1 MSKIIGIDL
10 GTTNSCVS
18 VMEGKE
24 PVVIP
29 NSEGKRTTPS
39 VIAFVDG
46 GEIKVGDPAKRQAV
60 TNPTKT
66 VYSVKRFMGNKFSE
80 SNIEDVTV
88 QLYGS
93 SKDVLIKLKDEEI
106 FKKNNINNFLND
118 IFSDESFTISKL
130 EYVGAQVGSELR
142 EKGEWAML
150 IALFSILIY
159 VAIRFE
165 LIYGLGAI
173 TALIH
178 DVIIT
183 LGVFSLFELT
193 FDLSVLAAIL
203 AVIGYSLNDSIVVFD
218 RIRENNIILRKLS
231 ILDVLDKSINQTLSR
246 TLVTSLT
253 TLLVIISL
261 LIFGGDA
268 VKNFSI
274 AMFIGIIVGTYS
286 SIFVASTSLSYF
298 GIQRPEDS

>member
-1 MSKIIGIDL
+1 M
-10 GTTNSCVS
+10 
-18 VMEGKE
+18 
-24 PVVIP
+24 
-29 NSEGKRTTPS
+29 
-39 VIAFVDG
+39 
-46 GEIKVGDPAKRQAV
+46 
-60 TNPTKT
+60 
-66 VYSVKRFMGNKFSE
+66 
-80 SNIEDVTV
+80 
-88 QLYGS
+88 
-93 SKDVLIKLKDEEI
+93 IKLKDEDI
-106 FKKNNINNFLND
+106 FKKDNINNFLSK
-118 IFSDESFTISKL
+118 IFANSEYTISKL

-183 LGVFSLFELT
+183 LGFFSLFSLT

-218 RIRENNIILRKLS
+218 RIRENNIVLRKLS
-231 ILDVLDKSINQTLSR
+231 IFDVLNKSINQTLSR

-261 LIFGGDA
+261 LLFGGDA

-274 AMFIGIIVGTYS
+274 AMFIGIIIGTYS
-286 SIFVASTSLSYF
+286 SIFVASSSLSYF
-298 GIQRPEDS
+298 GIKRPKKASHHSLLIFFHWLICSNHRTSVS

>member
-1 MSKIIGIDL
+1 MLRLIKDVDIKFMAIRRLPMFLSSILVIICLASILLKGFNFGIDFSSGYIVQL
-10 GTTNSCVS
+10 KFDKQISIVNI
-18 VMEGKE
+18 E
-24 PVVIP
+24 
-29 NSEGKRTTPS
+29 
-39 VIAFVDG
+39 
-46 GEIKVGDPAKRQAV
+46 
-60 TNPTKT
+60 
-66 VYSVKRFMGNKFSE
+66 NKFSE

>member
-1 MSKIIGIDL
+1 MFRIVKDLDIKFMNIRRVPLIISALLIFISLSSIAVKGFNFGIDFSSGYIVQL
-10 GTTNSCVS
+10 KFDNQVTVAGVQEKLYENNLSDVS
-18 VMEGKE
+18 
-24 PVVIP
+24 
-29 NSEGKRTTPS
+29 
-39 VIAFVDG
+39 
-46 GEIKVGDPAKRQAV
+46 
-60 TNPTKT
+60 
-66 VYSVKRFMGNKFSE
+66 
-80 SNIEDVTV
+80 V

-93 SKDVLIKLKDEEI
+93 SSEILIKLRDEEI
-106 FKKNNINNFLND
+106 FKKININNYVNE
-118 IFSDESFTISKL
+118 IFKDDTFIITKL

-142 EKGEWAML
+142 DKGEWAML

-159 VAIRFE
+159 VALRFE

-173 TALIH
+173 SALVH

-183 LGVFSLFELT
+183 LGIFSFFNLT

-231 ILDVLDKSINQTLSR
+231 IFDVLDKSINQTLSR

-261 LIFGGDA
+261 LMFGGNA
-268 VKNFSI
+268 VENFAI
-274 AMFIGIIVGTYS
+274 AMLIGIIIGTYS
-286 SIFVASTSLSYF
+286 SIFIASASLSYF
-298 GIQRPEDS
+298 GITRPEEN

>member
-1 MSKIIGIDL
+1 MLRLIKDIDIKFMAIRRIPMFLSSILVIICLVSILLKGFNFGIDFSSGYIVQL
-10 GTTNSCVS
+10 KFDKQISIVNI
-18 VMEGKE
+18 E
-24 PVVIP
+24 
-29 NSEGKRTTPS
+29 
-39 VIAFVDG
+39 
-46 GEIKVGDPAKRQAV
+46 
-60 TNPTKT
+60 
-66 VYSVKRFMGNKFSE
+66 NKFSE

-118 IFSDESFTISKL
+118 TFSDESFTISKL

>member
-1 MSKIIGIDL
+1 MFRIVKDLDIKFMNIRRVPLIISALLIFISLSSIAVKGFNFGIDFSSGYIVQL
-10 GTTNSCVS
+10 KFDNQITVAGVQEKLYENNLSDVS
-18 VMEGKE
+18 
-24 PVVIP
+24 
-29 NSEGKRTTPS
+29 
-39 VIAFVDG
+39 
-46 GEIKVGDPAKRQAV
+46 
-60 TNPTKT
+60 
-66 VYSVKRFMGNKFSE
+66 
-80 SNIEDVTV
+80 V

-93 SKDVLIKLKDEEI
+93 SSEILIKLRDEEI
-106 FKKNNINNFLND
+106 FKKININNYINE
-118 IFSDESFTISKL
+118 IFKDDTFIITKL

-142 EKGEWAML
+142 DKGEWAML

-159 VAIRFE
+159 VALRFE

-173 TALIH
+173 SALVH

-183 LGVFSLFELT
+183 LGIFSFFNLT

-231 ILDVLDKSINQTLSR
+231 IFDVLDKSINQTLSR

-261 LIFGGDA
+261 LMFGGNA
-268 VKNFSI
+268 VENFAI
-274 AMFIGIIVGTYS
+274 AMLIGIIIGTYS
-286 SIFVASTSLSYF
+286 SIFIASASLSYF
-298 GIQRPEDS
+298 GITRPEEN

>member
-1 MSKIIGIDL
+1 MLRLLKEIDIKFMAIRRMPMFLSSILVIICLTSIALKGFNFGIDFSSGYIVQL
-10 GTTNSCVS
+10 KFDKQTSIVNI
-18 VMEGKE
+18 E
-24 PVVIP
+24 
-29 NSEGKRTTPS
+29 
-39 VIAFVDG
+39 
-46 GEIKVGDPAKRQAV
+46 
-60 TNPTKT
+60 
-66 VYSVKRFMGNKFSE
+66 NKFLE
-80 SNIEDVTV
+80 SNIEDVTI

-118 IFSDESFTISKL
+118 TFSDESFTISKL
-130 EYVGAQVGSELR
+130 EYVGAQVGTELR

-173 TALIH
+173 TALVH

-231 ILDVLDKSINQTLSR
+231 ILEVLDKSINQTLSR

>member
-1 MSKIIGIDL
+1 MFRIVKDLDIKFMKIRRVPLIISALLIFISLSSIAVKGFNFGIDFSSGYIVQL
-10 GTTNSCVS
+10 KFDNQVTVAGVQEKLYENNLSDVS
-18 VMEGKE
+18 
-24 PVVIP
+24 
-29 NSEGKRTTPS
+29 
-39 VIAFVDG
+39 
-46 GEIKVGDPAKRQAV
+46 
-60 TNPTKT
+60 
-66 VYSVKRFMGNKFSE
+66 
-80 SNIEDVTV
+80 V

-93 SKDVLIKLKDEEI
+93 SSEILIKLRDEEI
-106 FKKNNINNFLND
+106 FKKININNYINE
-118 IFSDESFTISKL
+118 IFKDDTFIITKL

-142 EKGEWAML
+142 DKGEWAML

-159 VAIRFE
+159 VALRFE

-173 TALIH
+173 SALVH

-183 LGVFSLFELT
+183 LGIFSFFNLT

-231 ILDVLDKSINQTLSR
+231 IFDVLDKSINQTLSR

-261 LIFGGDA
+261 LMFGGNA
-268 VKNFSI
+268 VENFAI
-274 AMFIGIIVGTYS
+274 AMLIGIIIGTYS
-286 SIFVASTSLSYF
+286 SIFIASASLSYF
-298 GIQRPEDS
+298 GITRPQEN

>member
-1 MSKIIGIDL
+1 MFRIVKDLDIKFMNIRRVPLIISALLIFISLSSIAVKGFNFGIDFSSGYIVQL
-10 GTTNSCVS
+10 KFDNQVTVAGIQEKLYENNLSDVS
-18 VMEGKE
+18 
-24 PVVIP
+24 
-29 NSEGKRTTPS
+29 
-39 VIAFVDG
+39 
-46 GEIKVGDPAKRQAV
+46 
-60 TNPTKT
+60 
-66 VYSVKRFMGNKFSE
+66 
-80 SNIEDVTV
+80 V

-93 SKDVLIKLKDEEI
+93 SSEILIKLRDEEI
-106 FKKNNINNFLND
+106 FKKININNYINE
-118 IFSDESFTISKL
+118 IFKDDTFIITKL

-142 EKGEWAML
+142 DKGEWAML

-159 VAIRFE
+159 VALRFE

-173 TALIH
+173 SALVH

-183 LGVFSLFELT
+183 LGIFSFFNLT

-231 ILDVLDKSINQTLSR
+231 IFDVLDKSINQTLSR

-261 LIFGGDA
+261 LIFGGNA
-268 VKNFSI
+268 VENFAI
-274 AMFIGIIVGTYS
+274 AMLIGIIIGTYS
-286 SIFVASTSLSYF
+286 SIFIASASLSYF
-298 GIQRPEDS
+298 GITRPEEN

>member
-1 MSKIIGIDL
+1 MFRIVKDLDIKFMSIRRIPLMISTFLIIISLSSIGLKGFNFGIDFSSGYIVQL
-10 GTTNSCVS
+10 KFDNQVTVADVQNKLYENNLNDVS
-18 VMEGKE
+18 
-24 PVVIP
+24 
-29 NSEGKRTTPS
+29 
-39 VIAFVDG
+39 
-46 GEIKVGDPAKRQAV
+46 
-60 TNPTKT
+60 
-66 VYSVKRFMGNKFSE
+66 
-80 SNIEDVTV
+80 V

-93 SKDVLIKLKDEEI
+93 NSEILIKLRDEEL
-106 FKKNNINNFLND
+106 FKKTNINNYINETFK
-118 IFSDESFTISKL
+118 SDAFIITKL

-142 EKGEWAML
+142 DKGEWAML

-159 VAIRFE
+159 VALRFE

-173 TALIH
+173 SALVH

-183 LGVFSLFELT
+183 LGVFSFFNLT

-231 ILDVLDKSINQTLSR
+231 IFDVLDKSINQTLSR

-261 LIFGGDA
+261 LIFGGNA
-268 VKNFSI
+268 VENFSI
-274 AMFIGIIVGTYS
+274 AMLIGIIVGTYS
-286 SIFVASTSLSYF
+286 SIFIASTSLSYF
-298 GIQRPEDS
+298 GITRPEEN

>member
-1 MSKIIGIDL
+1 MFRIVKDLDIKFMSIRRIPLMISAFLIIISLSSIGLKGFNFGIDFSSGYIVQL
-10 GTTNSCVS
+10 KFDN
-18 VMEGKE
+18 
-24 PVVIP
+24 
-29 NSEGKRTTPS
+29 
-39 VIAFVDG
+39 
-46 GEIKVGDPAKRQAV
+46 QV
-60 TNPTKT
+60 T
-66 VYSVKRFMGNKFSE
+66 VADVQNKLYKNNLNDIS
-80 SNIEDVTV
+80 V

-93 SKDVLIKLKDEEI
+93 NSEILIKLRDEEL
-106 FKKNNINNFLND
+106 FKKTNINNYINETFK
-118 IFSDESFTISKL
+118 SDAFIITKL

-142 EKGEWAML
+142 DKGEWAML

-159 VAIRFE
+159 VALRFE

-173 TALIH
+173 SALVH

-183 LGVFSLFELT
+183 LGVFSFFNLT

-231 ILDVLDKSINQTLSR
+231 IFDVLDKSINQTLSR

-261 LIFGGDA
+261 LIFGGNA
-268 VKNFSI
+268 VENFSI
-274 AMFIGIIVGTYS
+274 AMLIGIIVGTYS
-286 SIFVASTSLSYF
+286 SIFIASTSLSYF
-298 GIQRPEDS
+298 GITRPEEN

>member
-1 MSKIIGIDL
+1 MFRLIKESDIKFMNIRRIPIIISTLLIIISLSSMIFKGFNFGIDFSSGYIVQL
-10 GTTNSCVS
+10 KFEEPTS
-18 VMEGKE
+18 VLNIE
-24 PVVIP
+24 
-29 NSEGKRTTPS
+29 
-39 VIAFVDG
+39 
-46 GEIKVGDPAKRQAV
+46 
-60 TNPTKT
+60 
-66 VYSVKRFMGNKFSE
+66 KRFFDN
-80 SNIEDVTV
+80 NIEDVTV

-93 SKDVLIKLKDEEI
+93 SKDVLIKLKDEDI
-106 FKKNNINNFLND
+106 FKKDNINNFLSN
-118 IFSDESFTISKL
+118 IFANSEYTISKL

-142 EKGEWAML
+142 EKGEWSML

-183 LGVFSLFELT
+183 LGFFSLFSLT

-203 AVIGYSLNDSIVVFD
+203 AVIVYSLNDSIVVFD

-231 ILDVLDKSINQTLSR
+231 IFDVLNKSINQTLSR

-261 LIFGGDA
+261 LLFGGDA

-274 AMFIGIIVGTYS
+274 AMFIGIIIGTYS
-286 SIFVASTSLSYF
+286 SIFVASSSLSYF
-298 GIQRPEDS
+298 GIKRPEES

>member
-1 MSKIIGIDL
+1 MLRLIKDIDIKFMAIRRIPMFLSSILVVICLASILLKGFNFGIDFSSGYIVQL
-10 GTTNSCVS
+10 KFDKQISIVNI
-18 VMEGKE
+18 E
-24 PVVIP
+24 
-29 NSEGKRTTPS
+29 
-39 VIAFVDG
+39 
-46 GEIKVGDPAKRQAV
+46 
-60 TNPTKT
+60 
-66 VYSVKRFMGNKFSE
+66 NKFSE

-106 FKKNNINNFLND
+106 FKKNNINNFLSNT
-118 IFSDESFTISKL
+118 FSDESFTISKL

>member
-1 MSKIIGIDL
+1 MFRIVKDLDIKFMKIRRVPLIISALLIFISLSSIAVKGFNFGIDFSSGYIVQL
-10 GTTNSCVS
+10 KFDNQVS
-18 VMEGKE
+18 VAGVQEKLYE
-24 PVVIP
+24 
-29 NSEGKRTTPS
+29 NNLS
-39 VIAFVDG
+39 
-46 GEIKVGDPAKRQAV
+46 
-60 TNPTKT
+60 
-66 VYSVKRFMGNKFSE
+66 
-80 SNIEDVTV
+80 DVSV

-93 SKDVLIKLKDEEI
+93 SSEILVKLRDEEI
-106 FKKNNINNFLND
+106 FKKININNYINE
-118 IFSDESFTISKL
+118 IFKDDTFIITKL

-142 EKGEWAML
+142 DKGEWAML

-159 VAIRFE
+159 VALRFE

-173 TALIH
+173 SALVH

-183 LGVFSLFELT
+183 LGIFSFFNLT

-231 ILDVLDKSINQTLSR
+231 IFDVLDKSINQTLSR

-261 LIFGGDA
+261 LMFGGNA
-268 VKNFSI
+268 VENFAI
-274 AMFIGIIVGTYS
+274 AMLIGIIIGTYS
-286 SIFVASTSLSYF
+286 SIFIASASLSYF
-298 GIQRPEDS
+298 GITRPEEN

>member
-1 MSKIIGIDL
+1 MLRLIKEIDIKFMAIRRMPMFLSSILVIICLTSIALKGFNFGIDFSSGYIVQL
-10 GTTNSCVS
+10 KFDKQTSIVNI
-18 VMEGKE
+18 E
-24 PVVIP
+24 
-29 NSEGKRTTPS
+29 
-39 VIAFVDG
+39 
-46 GEIKVGDPAKRQAV
+46 
-60 TNPTKT
+60 
-66 VYSVKRFMGNKFSE
+66 NKFLE
-80 SNIEDVTV
+80 SNIEDVTI

-118 IFSDESFTISKL
+118 TFSDESFTISKL

-173 TALIH
+173 TALVH

-231 ILDVLDKSINQTLSR
+231 ILEVLDKSINQTLSR

-298 GIQRPEDS
+298 GIQRPESS

>member
-1 MSKIIGIDL
+1 MFRIVKDLDIKFMNIRRVPLIISALLIFISLSSIAVKGFNFGIDFSSGYIVQL
-10 GTTNSCVS
+10 KFDNQVS
-18 VMEGKE
+18 V
-24 PVVIP
+24 
-29 NSEGKRTTPS
+29 
-39 VIAFVDG
+39 
-46 GEIKVGDPAKRQAV
+46 VGVQEKLYE
-60 TNPTKT
+60 NNL
-66 VYSVKRFMGNKFSE
+66 S
-80 SNIEDVTV
+80 DVSV

-93 SKDVLIKLKDEEI
+93 SSEILIKLRDEEI
-106 FKKNNINNFLND
+106 FKKININNYINE
-118 IFSDESFTISKL
+118 IFKDDTFIITKL

-142 EKGEWAML
+142 DKGEWAML

-159 VAIRFE
+159 VALRFE

-173 TALIH
+173 SALVH

-183 LGVFSLFELT
+183 LGIFSFFNLT

-231 ILDVLDKSINQTLSR
+231 IFDVLDKSINQTLSR

-261 LIFGGDA
+261 LMFGGNA
-268 VKNFSI
+268 VENFAI
-274 AMFIGIIVGTYS
+274 AMLIGIIIGTYS
-286 SIFVASTSLSYF
+286 SIFIASASLSYF
-298 GIQRPEDS
+298 GITRPEEN

>member
-1 MSKIIGIDL
+1 MFRIVKDLDIKFMSIRRIPLMISAFLIIISLSSIGLKGFNFGIDFSSGYIVQL
-10 GTTNSCVS
+10 KFDNQVTVADVQNKLYKNNLNDVS
-18 VMEGKE
+18 
-24 PVVIP
+24 
-29 NSEGKRTTPS
+29 
-39 VIAFVDG
+39 
-46 GEIKVGDPAKRQAV
+46 
-60 TNPTKT
+60 
-66 VYSVKRFMGNKFSE
+66 
-80 SNIEDVTV
+80 V

-93 SKDVLIKLKDEEI
+93 NSEILIKLRDEEL
-106 FKKNNINNFLND
+106 FKKTNINNYIND
-118 IFSDESFTISKL
+118 TFKSDAFIITKL

-142 EKGEWAML
+142 DKGEWAML

-159 VAIRFE
+159 VALRFE

-173 TALIH
+173 SALVH

-183 LGVFSLFELT
+183 LGVFSFFNLT

-231 ILDVLDKSINQTLSR
+231 IFDVLDKSINQTLSR

-261 LIFGGDA
+261 LIFGGNA
-268 VKNFSI
+268 VENFSI
-274 AMFIGIIVGTYS
+274 AMLIGIIVGTYS
-286 SIFVASTSLSYF
+286 SIFIASTSLSYF
-298 GIQRPEDS
+298 GITRPEEN

>member
-1 MSKIIGIDL
+1 MLRLIKDIDIKFMAIRRMPIFISSILLIICLASIVIKGFNFGIDFSSGYIVQL
-10 GTTNSCVS
+10 KFDKQISIVNI
-18 VMEGKE
+18 E
-24 PVVIP
+24 
-29 NSEGKRTTPS
+29 
-39 VIAFVDG
+39 
-46 GEIKVGDPAKRQAV
+46 
-60 TNPTKT
+60 
-66 VYSVKRFMGNKFSE
+66 NKFSE

-203 AVIGYSLNDSIVVFD
+203 AVIGYSLND
-218 RIRENNIILRKLS
+218 
-231 ILDVLDKSINQTLSR
+231 
-246 TLVTSLT
+246 TSLT

>member
-1 MSKIIGIDL
+1 MLRLIKDIDIKFMAIRRIPLFLSSILLIICMASIILKGFNFGIDFSSGYIVQL
-10 GTTNSCVS
+10 KFDKQISIVNI
-18 VMEGKE
+18 E
-24 PVVIP
+24 
-29 NSEGKRTTPS
+29 
-39 VIAFVDG
+39 
-46 GEIKVGDPAKRQAV
+46 
-60 TNPTKT
+60 
-66 VYSVKRFMGNKFSE
+66 NKFSE
-80 SNIEDVTV
+80 SNIKDVTV

-118 IFSDESFTISKL
+118 TFSDVSFTISKL

>member
-1 MSKIIGIDL
+1 MLRLIKDIDIKFMAIRRMPMFLSSILVIICLVSILLKGFNFGIDFSSGYIVQL
-10 GTTNSCVS
+10 KFDKQISILNI
-18 VMEGKE
+18 E
-24 PVVIP
+24 
-29 NSEGKRTTPS
+29 
-39 VIAFVDG
+39 
-46 GEIKVGDPAKRQAV
+46 
-60 TNPTKT
+60 
-66 VYSVKRFMGNKFSE
+66 NKFSE

-106 FKKNNINNFLND
+106 FKKNNINNFLNET
-118 IFSDESFTISKL
+118 FSDKSFTISKL

-298 GIQRPEDS
+298 GIQRPEDT

>member
-1 MSKIIGIDL
+1 MLRLIKDINIKFMAIRRIPMFLSSILVIICLASIILKGFNFGIDFSSGYIVQL
-10 GTTNSCVS
+10 KFDEQISIVNI
-18 VMEGKE
+18 E
-24 PVVIP
+24 
-29 NSEGKRTTPS
+29 
-39 VIAFVDG
+39 
-46 GEIKVGDPAKRQAV
+46 
-60 TNPTKT
+60 
-66 VYSVKRFMGNKFSE
+66 NKFSE

-106 FKKNNINNFLND
+106 FKKNNINNFLNNT
-118 IFSDESFTISKL
+118 FSDESFTISKL

>member
-1 MSKIIGIDL
+1 MFRIVKDLDIKFMNIRKIPLMISAFLIIISLSSIGLKGFNFGIDFSSGYIVQL
-10 GTTNSCVS
+10 KFDNQVTVADVQNKLYKNNLNDVS
-18 VMEGKE
+18 
-24 PVVIP
+24 
-29 NSEGKRTTPS
+29 
-39 VIAFVDG
+39 
-46 GEIKVGDPAKRQAV
+46 
-60 TNPTKT
+60 
-66 VYSVKRFMGNKFSE
+66 
-80 SNIEDVTV
+80 V

-93 SKDVLIKLKDEEI
+93 NSEILIKLRDEEL
-106 FKKNNINNFLND
+106 FKKTNINNYINETFK
-118 IFSDESFTISKL
+118 SDAFIITKL

-142 EKGEWAML
+142 DKGEWAML

-159 VAIRFE
+159 VALRFE

-173 TALIH
+173 SALVH

-183 LGVFSLFELT
+183 LGVFSFFNLT

-231 ILDVLDKSINQTLSR
+231 IFDVLDKSINQTLSR

-261 LIFGGDA
+261 LIFGGNA
-268 VKNFSI
+268 VENFSI
-274 AMFIGIIVGTYS
+274 AMLIGIIVGTYS
-286 SIFVASTSLSYF
+286 SIFIASTSLSYF
-298 GIQRPEDS
+298 GITRPEEN

>member
-1 MSKIIGIDL
+1 MLRIIKDLDIKFMSMTKVPVIISSLFLIISLLSISIKGFNFGIDFSSGYIVQL
-10 GTTNSCVS
+10 KFDNQVTVL
-18 VMEGKE
+18 
-24 PVVIP
+24 
-29 NSEGKRTTPS
+29 
-39 VIAFVDG
+39 
-46 GEIKVGDPAKRQAV
+46 EIQEKLA
-60 TNPTKT
+60 
-66 VYSVKRFMGNKFSE
+66 
-80 SNIEDVTV
+80 SNGLSDSTV

-93 SKDVLIKLKDEEI
+93 SNDVLIKLKDEKS
-106 FKKNNINNFLND
+106 FKKININNQLVK
-118 IFSDESFTISKL
+118 IFDGNKFKIIKL

-142 EKGEWAML
+142 DKGEWAML

-159 VAIRFE
+159 VAMRFE

-183 LGVFSLFELT
+183 LGVFSLFNLT

-218 RIRENNIILRKLS
+218 RVRENNIVLRKLS
-231 ILDVLDKSINQTLSR
+231 IFDVLNKSINQTLSR

-274 AMFIGIIVGTYS
+274 AMLLGIIIGTYS
-286 SIFVASTSLSYF
+286 SIFIASASLSYF
-298 GIQRPEDS
+298 GIKRPEGN

>member
-1 MSKIIGIDL
+1 MFRIVKDLDIKFMNIRRIPLMISAFLIIISLSSIGLKGFNFGIDFSSGYIVQL
-10 GTTNSCVS
+10 KFDN
-18 VMEGKE
+18 
-24 PVVIP
+24 
-29 NSEGKRTTPS
+29 
-39 VIAFVDG
+39 
-46 GEIKVGDPAKRQAV
+46 QV
-60 TNPTKT
+60 T
-66 VYSVKRFMGNKFSE
+66 VADVQNKLYKNNLNDAS
-80 SNIEDVTV
+80 V

-93 SKDVLIKLKDEEI
+93 NSEILIKLRDEEL
-106 FKKNNINNFLND
+106 FKKTNINNYINETFK
-118 IFSDESFTISKL
+118 SDAFIITKL

-142 EKGEWAML
+142 DKGEWAML

-159 VAIRFE
+159 VALRFE

-173 TALIH
+173 SALVH

-183 LGVFSLFELT
+183 LGVFSFFNLT

-231 ILDVLDKSINQTLSR
+231 IFDVLDKSINQTLSR

-261 LIFGGDA
+261 LIFGGNA
-268 VKNFSI
+268 VENFSI
-274 AMFIGIIVGTYS
+274 AMLIGIIVGTYS
-286 SIFVASTSLSYF
+286 SIFIASTSLSYF
-298 GIQRPEDS
+298 GITRPEEN

>member
-1 MSKIIGIDL
+1 MLRLIKDIDIKFMAIRRIPIFLSSILLIICLASILLKGFNFGIDFSSGYIVQL
-10 GTTNSCVS
+10 KFDKQISIVNI
-18 VMEGKE
+18 E
-24 PVVIP
+24 
-29 NSEGKRTTPS
+29 
-39 VIAFVDG
+39 
-46 GEIKVGDPAKRQAV
+46 
-60 TNPTKT
+60 
-66 VYSVKRFMGNKFSE
+66 NKFSE
-80 SNIEDVTV
+80 SNIKDVTV

-118 IFSDESFTISKL
+118 TFSDESFTISKL

-268 VKNFSI
+268 VENFSI

-298 GIQRPEDS
+298 GIQRPESS

>member
-1 MSKIIGIDL
+1 MLRLIKDIDIKFMAIRRMPMLLSSILLIICLASIILKGFNFGIDFSSGYIVQL
-10 GTTNSCVS
+10 KFDKQISIVNI
-18 VMEGKE
+18 E
-24 PVVIP
+24 
-29 NSEGKRTTPS
+29 
-39 VIAFVDG
+39 
-46 GEIKVGDPAKRQAV
+46 
-60 TNPTKT
+60 
-66 VYSVKRFMGNKFSE
+66 NKFSE

-118 IFSDESFTISKL
+118 TFSDESFTISKL

>member
-1 MSKIIGIDL
+1 MFRIVKDLDIKFMNIRRIPLMISAFLIIISLSSIGLKGFNFGIDFSSGYIVQL
-10 GTTNSCVS
+10 KFDNQVTVADVQNKLYKNNLNDVS
-18 VMEGKE
+18 
-24 PVVIP
+24 
-29 NSEGKRTTPS
+29 
-39 VIAFVDG
+39 
-46 GEIKVGDPAKRQAV
+46 
-60 TNPTKT
+60 
-66 VYSVKRFMGNKFSE
+66 
-80 SNIEDVTV
+80 V

-93 SKDVLIKLKDEEI
+93 NSEILIKLRDEEL
-106 FKKNNINNFLND
+106 FKKTNINNYINETFK
-118 IFSDESFTISKL
+118 SDAFIITKL

-142 EKGEWAML
+142 DKGEWAML

-159 VAIRFE
+159 VALRFE

-173 TALIH
+173 SALVH

-183 LGVFSLFELT
+183 LGVFSFFNLT

-231 ILDVLDKSINQTLSR
+231 IFDVLDKSINQTLSR

-261 LIFGGDA
+261 LMFGGNA
-268 VKNFSI
+268 VENFSI
-274 AMFIGIIVGTYS
+274 AMLIGIIVGTYS
-286 SIFVASTSLSYF
+286 SIFIASTSLSYF
-298 GIQRPEDS
+298 GITRPEEN

>member
-1 MSKIIGIDL
+1 MLRLIKDIDIKFMAIRRMPIFISSILLIICLASIVIKGLNFGIDFSSGYIVQL
-10 GTTNSCVS
+10 KFDKQISIVNI
-18 VMEGKE
+18 E
-24 PVVIP
+24 
-29 NSEGKRTTPS
+29 
-39 VIAFVDG
+39 
-46 GEIKVGDPAKRQAV
+46 
-60 TNPTKT
+60 
-66 VYSVKRFMGNKFSE
+66 NKFSE

-261 LIFGGDA
+261 LVFGGDA

>member
-1 MSKIIGIDL
+1 MLRLIKDIDIKFMAIRRMPIFISSILLIICLASIVIKGFNFGIDFSSGYIVQL
-10 GTTNSCVS
+10 KFDKQISIVNI
-18 VMEGKE
+18 E
-24 PVVIP
+24 
-29 NSEGKRTTPS
+29 
-39 VIAFVDG
+39 
-46 GEIKVGDPAKRQAV
+46 
-60 TNPTKT
+60 
-66 VYSVKRFMGNKFSE
+66 NKFSE

-274 AMFIGIIVGTYS
+274 AMLIGIIVGTYS

>member
-1 MSKIIGIDL
+1 MFLSSILVIICLASILLKGFNFGIDFSSGYIVQL
-10 GTTNSCVS
+10 KFDKQISIVNI
-18 VMEGKE
+18 E
-24 PVVIP
+24 
-29 NSEGKRTTPS
+29 
-39 VIAFVDG
+39 
-46 GEIKVGDPAKRQAV
+46 
-60 TNPTKT
+60 
-66 VYSVKRFMGNKFSE
+66 NKFSE

-106 FKKNNINNFLND
+106 FKKNNINNFLNET
-118 IFSDESFTISKL
+118 FSDESFTISKL

-218 RIRENNIILRKLS
+218 RIRENNVILRKLS

>member
-1 MSKIIGIDL
+1 MFRLIKESDIKFMNIRKIPIIISALLIIISLSSMIFKGFNFGIDFSSGYIVQL
-10 GTTNSCVS
+10 KFEEPTS
-18 VMEGKE
+18 VLNIE
-24 PVVIP
+24 
-29 NSEGKRTTPS
+29 
-39 VIAFVDG
+39 
-46 GEIKVGDPAKRQAV
+46 
-60 TNPTKT
+60 
-66 VYSVKRFMGNKFSE
+66 KRFFDN
-80 SNIEDVTV
+80 NIEDVTV

-93 SKDVLIKLKDEEI
+93 SKDVLIKLKDEDI
-106 FKKNNINNFLND
+106 FKKDNINNFLSN
-118 IFSDESFTISKL
+118 IFAGSEYTISKL

-183 LGVFSLFELT
+183 LGFFSLFSLT

-231 ILDVLDKSINQTLSR
+231 IFDVLNKSINQTLSR

-261 LIFGGDA
+261 LLFGGDA

-274 AMFIGIIVGTYS
+274 AMLIGIIIGTYS
-286 SIFVASTSLSYF
+286 SIFVASSSLSYF
-298 GIQRPEDS
+298 GIKRPEES

>member
-1 MSKIIGIDL
+1 MFRIVKDLDIKFMNIRRVPLIISALLIFISLSSIAVKGFNFGIDFSSGYIVQL
-10 GTTNSCVS
+10 KFDNQVTVAGVQEKLYENNLSDVS
-18 VMEGKE
+18 
-24 PVVIP
+24 
-29 NSEGKRTTPS
+29 
-39 VIAFVDG
+39 
-46 GEIKVGDPAKRQAV
+46 
-60 TNPTKT
+60 
-66 VYSVKRFMGNKFSE
+66 
-80 SNIEDVTV
+80 V

-93 SKDVLIKLKDEEI
+93 SSEILIKLRDEEI
-106 FKKNNINNFLND
+106 FKKININNYINE
-118 IFSDESFTISKL
+118 IFKDDTFIITKL

-142 EKGEWAML
+142 DKGEWAML

-159 VAIRFE
+159 VALRFE

-173 TALIH
+173 SALVH

-183 LGVFSLFELT
+183 LGIFSFFNLT

-231 ILDVLDKSINQTLSR
+231 IFDVLDKSINQTLSR

-261 LIFGGDA
+261 LMFGGNA
-268 VKNFSI
+268 VENFAI
-274 AMFIGIIVGTYS
+274 AMLIGIIIGTYS
-286 SIFVASTSLSYF
+286 SIFIASASLSYF
-298 GIQRPEDS
+298 GITRPEEN

>member
-1 MSKIIGIDL
+1 MFRIVKDLDIKFMNIRRVPLIISALLIVISLSSIAVKGFNFGIDFSSGYIVQL
-10 GTTNSCVS
+10 KFDNQVTVAGVQEKLYENDLSDVS
-18 VMEGKE
+18 
-24 PVVIP
+24 
-29 NSEGKRTTPS
+29 
-39 VIAFVDG
+39 
-46 GEIKVGDPAKRQAV
+46 
-60 TNPTKT
+60 
-66 VYSVKRFMGNKFSE
+66 
-80 SNIEDVTV
+80 V

-93 SKDVLIKLKDEEI
+93 SSEILIKLRDEKI
-106 FKKNNINNFLND
+106 FKKININNYINEVFKDDNF
-118 IFSDESFTISKL
+118 IITKL

-142 EKGEWAML
+142 DKGEWAML

-159 VAIRFE
+159 VALRFE

-173 TALIH
+173 SALVH

-183 LGVFSLFELT
+183 LGVFSFFNLT

-231 ILDVLDKSINQTLSR
+231 IFDVLDKSINQTLSR

-261 LIFGGDA
+261 LIFGGNA
-268 VKNFSI
+268 VENFSI
-274 AMFIGIIVGTYS
+274 AMLIGIIVGTYS
-286 SIFVASTSLSYF
+286 SIFIASTSLSYF
-298 GIQRPEDS
+298 GITRPEEN